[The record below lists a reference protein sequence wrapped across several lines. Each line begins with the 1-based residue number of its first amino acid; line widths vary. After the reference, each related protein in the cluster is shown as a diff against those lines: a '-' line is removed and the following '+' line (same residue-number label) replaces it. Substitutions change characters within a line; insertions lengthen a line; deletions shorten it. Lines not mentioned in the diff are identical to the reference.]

1 MQREKNLGDLQAIAP
16 VLNEIA
22 NDSSV
27 MNVSRARA
35 LRLLALAG
43 KHRVA

>member
-1 MQREKNLGDLQAIAP
+1 MEQMQREKNLGDLQAIAA
-16 VLNEIA
+16 VLKSIA
-22 NDSSV
+22 DDTSV

-43 KHRVA
+43 K